1 MDWPSRFGIWYSP
14 PMTRRGIVTLAVLGA
29 AAVAVVLSLT
39 LPRLLRSE
47 EPEPAPVYVIA
58 LDAGH
63 GGRDPGATVGDVLE
77 KDLNLEI
84 VERLQARV
92 DAETD
97 LVAVPTRTLDIF
109 VPLEDRIRIAE
120 EAGAVI
126 YVSVHVNSF
135 DTPDAYGAETIV
147 SDAHPV
153 DGDSWHLGEL
163 IQDSLV
169 NATGARDRGTR
180 SQESYL
186 QRTEM
191 PAVSVEVGY
200 MTNPDEMAKLVDPVY
215 QQTIAEGILAGIRQF
230 IDWKY
235 AAAPPAQP

>member
-1 MDWPSRFGIWYSP
+1 
-14 PMTRRGIVTLAVLGA
+14 MTKRGIITLSLLGA
-29 AAVAVVLSLT
+29 AIVAVVLILVLT
-39 LPRLLRSE
+39 GPS
-47 EPEPAPVYVIA
+47 EPEPEPLPVYVIA

-63 GGRDPGATVGDVLE
+63 GGRDPGAVVGDVLE

-84 VERLQARV
+84 VGRLQALV
-92 DAETD
+92 DAERD
-97 LVAVPTRTLDIF
+97 LEARLTRTLDIF

-120 EAGAVI
+120 DAGAVM

-135 DTPDAYGAETIV
+135 DTSEAYGIETIV

-153 DGDSWHLGEL
+153 DGDSWRLAEL
-163 IQDSLV
+163 IQNGLV
-169 NATGARDRGTR
+169 EATGARDRGTR

-191 PAVSVEVGY
+191 PAVSAEVGY
-200 MTNPDEMAKLVDPVY
+200 MTNPEELEMLLDPAY

-230 IDWKY
+230 IEWKF
-235 AAAPPAQP
+235 ASTPSAQP

>member
-1 MDWPSRFGIWYSP
+1 MNW
-14 PMTRRGIVTLAVLGA
+14 RRVFAAVAAVCLVGA
-29 AAVAVVLSLT
+29 AAYVLVHFLGRT
-39 LPRLLRSE
+39 PL
-47 EPEPAPVYVIA
+47 PEPNPTPVYTIA

-63 GGRDPGATVGDVLE
+63 GGRDPGAVVDDVLE

-84 VERLQARV
+84 VGRLQALV
-92 DAETD
+92 DAEPD
-97 LVAVPTRTLDIF
+97 LIAKPTRTLDIF

-135 DTPDAYGAETIV
+135 TTPEADGVETIV

-200 MTNPDEMAKLVDPVY
+200 LTSPDEMAKLVDPEY
-215 QQTIAEGILAGIRQF
+215 QQVIVGGILAGIRQF

-235 AAAPPAQP
+235 AASPAAP

>member
-1 MDWPSRFGIWYSP
+1 MLAD
-14 PMTRRGIVTLAVLGA
+14 MTKRGIITLSLLGA
-29 AAVAVVLSLT
+29 AVVAVVLALT
-39 LPRLLRSE
+39 LPPLFRSE

-58 LDAGH
+58 LDDGH
-63 GGRDPGATVGDVLE
+63 GGRDPGAVVEDVLE

-84 VERLQARV
+84 VGRLQALV
-92 DAETD
+92 DAEPD
-97 LVAVPTRTLDIF
+97 LVAKLTRTLDIF

-120 EAGAVI
+120 DAGAVM

-135 DTPDAYGAETIV
+135 DTPEAYGIETLV

-153 DGDSWHLGEL
+153 DGDSWRLAEL
-163 IQDSLV
+163 IQNGLV
-169 NATGARDRGTR
+169 EATGARDRGTR

-191 PAVSVEVGY
+191 PAVSAEVGY
-200 MTNPDEMAKLVDPVY
+200 MTNPDEMAKLVDSEY

-230 IDWKY
+230 IDY
-235 AAAPPAQP
+235 RYPASVPPTQP